1 MKQVV
6 EAYAG
11 LWVIMFLFLLA
22 MAFTSINLHVAQA
35 RRIMDSIKAEV
46 QASNGQ
52 YVNNVEIPYDVPLK
66 IEDKTH
72 LDNAYMYSCVI
83 ERTSPIDKNINDAD
97 ETYIYGDVFKISLKY
112 TYWVPLF
119 GKQIYPIEVFA
130 Y

>member
-11 LWVIMFLFLLA
+11 LWVIMFMFLLA
-22 MAFTSINLHVAQA
+22 MAFTSINIHVSQA

-52 YVNNVEIPYDVPLK
+52 YVFNKQIDPTNGLEDEVFKPENAYKYSYK
-66 IEDKTH
+66 IEKQS
-72 LDNAYMYSCVI
+72 LI
-83 ERTSPIDKNINDAD
+83 EDNINDAD
-97 ETYIYGDVFKISLKY
+97 ETYIYNDVYKISLKY

-119 GKQIYPIEVFA
+119 GKQVYPIEVFA

>member
-11 LWVIMFLFLLA
+11 LWVIMFMFLLA
-22 MAFTSINLHVAQA
+22 MAFTSINIHVSQA

-52 YVNNVEIPYDVPLK
+52 YVFNRQIDPVNGLEVEVGHPENAFKYSCK
-66 IEDKTH
+66 IEKQS
-72 LDNAYMYSCVI
+72 LI
-83 ERTSPIDKNINDAD
+83 EDNINDAD
-97 ETYIYGDVFKISLKY
+97 ETYIYNDVYKISLKY

-119 GKQIYPIEVFA
+119 GKQVYPIEVFA

>member
-11 LWVIMFLFLLA
+11 LWVIMFLFLIA

-35 RRIMDSIKAEV
+35 RRIMDSIKSEV

-52 YVNNVEIPYDVPLK
+52 YVFNHPIPDTGYTEDVYNP
-66 IEDKTH
+66 
-72 LDNAYMYSCVI
+72 DNSYKYSYTI
-83 ERTSPIDKNINDAD
+83 ERSSLIDDSINDAD
-97 ETYIYGDVFKISLKY
+97 ETYIYNSVYKISLKY

-119 GKQIYPIEVFA
+119 GKQVYPIETFA